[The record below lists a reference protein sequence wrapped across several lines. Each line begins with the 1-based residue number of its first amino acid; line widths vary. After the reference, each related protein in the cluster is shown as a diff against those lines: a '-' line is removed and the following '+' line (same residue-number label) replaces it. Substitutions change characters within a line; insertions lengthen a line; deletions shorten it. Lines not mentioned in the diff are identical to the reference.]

1 METEE
6 DAKDTA
12 LDLRLKK
19 RTFRSLPVKAR
30 IKTEPVVRSFFPLNT
45 VPVPPVY
52 PMNPMIPFA
61 PMVPDMGIMPY
72 GFVAPP
78 VVETTTTSNSSVE
91 NAENVDTTTVGDDTE
106 GKGFDETTGDN
117 QFNNKQG
124 GIRSKDVRSRVSCWL

>member
-19 RTFRSLPVKAR
+19 RTFRGQPVKAR
-30 IKTEPVVRSFFPLNT
+30 IKTEPVVRSFFPVNT

-61 PMVPDMGIMPY
+61 PMVPDMGMMPY

-78 VVETTTTSNSSVE
+78 VVETTTASTSSVE
-91 NAENVDTTTVGDDTE
+91 NTENTETTAVGDDSEGKAYDETVGD
-106 GKGFDETTGDN
+106 N
-117 QFNNKQG
+117 QNKQSAG
-124 GIRSKDVRSRVSCWL
+124 RPKDTRRVSALPDN